1 MKSILRNIKMIM
13 MDVDGVMTDGK
24 IIFSSSG
31 AELKE
36 FNIQD
41 GMAISLAK
49 MAGLKTA
56 IITGRSSEMVKR
68 RAEELNYDYV
78 SQGTDKKLAAYDICV
93 NQFKLSDEQVCYI
106 GDDLPDIPILL
117 KVGFPV
123 AVANARDELKS
134 FCQYTTQNNGGSG
147 AVREVLEMILK
158 AQGKFEDLIKQIEAW
173 K

>member
-1 MKSILRNIKMIM
+1 MKSILKNIKMIL
-13 MDVDGVMTDGK
+13 MDVDGVMTNGN
-24 IIFSSSG
+24 IIFSSSC
-31 AELKE
+31 AEIKE

-49 MAGLKTA
+49 LGGLKTGV
-56 IITGRSSEMVKR
+56 ITGRSSEMVKR

-78 SQGTDKKLAAYDICV
+78 SQGIDKKLAAYDICV
-93 NQFKLSDEQVCYI
+93 NRFNLSNEEICYI

-117 KVGFPV
+117 KAGFPV

-134 FCQYTTQNNGGSG
+134 FCQYTTQNPGGSG
-147 AVREVLEMILK
+147 AVREVVEMILK
-158 AQGKFEDLIKQIEAW
+158 AQEKFEDLIKQIEKW